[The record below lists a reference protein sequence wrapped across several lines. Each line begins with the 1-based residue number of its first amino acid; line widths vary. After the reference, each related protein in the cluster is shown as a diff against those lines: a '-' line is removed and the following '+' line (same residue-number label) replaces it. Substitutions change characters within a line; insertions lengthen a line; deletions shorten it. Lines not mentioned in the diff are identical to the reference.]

1 MTSRNLESFVAEMCF
16 KWLLGTIIWAAGKL
30 WPSYPS
36 PDKGL
41 DIRRL
46 SFHTLASVRLTWH
59 VTLFELVVSCHWQ
72 LFICSA
78 RSIACYWRNA
88 PNIWKKH
95 DTLWTFHKNPSAIKT
110 DAMQLSYF
118 FQSWNGRNHST
129 WFRIFCEPCNHGCQ
143 VLFTTWSYACTLTL
157 FNHSSYL
164 LLFFSIFSLDSKGN
178 YCQWPVRQWHLP
190 TSRVSWPCKVDAACI
205 CAHDKPLATKPES
218 AFTNF
223 CNRNILSLHWPETPR
238 LLSSIELICVS
249 ILPITTVSHYNS

>member
-1 MTSRNLESFVAEMCF
+1 MTSRNLESFGAEMCF
-16 KWLLGTIIWAAGKL
+16 KWLLGTIIWAAGKP

-36 PDKGL
+36 PKKSL

-46 SFHTLASVRLTWH
+46 SFPTLASVRLTLR

-78 RSIACYWRNA
+78 RSIACFWRNA

-95 DTLWTFHKNPSAIKT
+95 ATLWTFHKSLSAIKT
-110 DAMQLSYF
+110 DAMQLSSSYF

-143 VLFTTWSYACTLTL
+143 VLFTTWSYSCTLTL

-164 LLFFSIFSLDSKGN
+164 LHPFAVFEDLFSRLKGKLLPMASAAVTSSHFSCFLALQSG
-178 YCQWPVRQWHLP
+178 CWM
-190 TSRVSWPCKVDAACI
+190 TSPLQRNRKCI
-205 CAHDKPLATKPES
+205 RKL
-218 AFTNF
+218 FQ
-223 CNRNILSLHWPETPR
+223 
-238 LLSSIELICVS
+238 
-249 ILPITTVSHYNS
+249 